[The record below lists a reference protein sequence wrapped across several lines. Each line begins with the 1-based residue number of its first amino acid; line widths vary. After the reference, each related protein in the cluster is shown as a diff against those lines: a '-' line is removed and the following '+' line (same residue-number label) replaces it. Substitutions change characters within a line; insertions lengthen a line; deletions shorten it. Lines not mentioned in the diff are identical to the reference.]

1 MFKNTSIKAFLTLV
15 SVALAIASLA
25 YVILLWK
32 AFTNIDVALLSSTK
46 QELVFESLKDT
57 RFHTVQIQQFLTDV
71 GATHDSEGLE
81 EAKKNLE
88 QVLSKLDAIAK
99 LRPDLESRTTGLKN
113 QIKNMHDTGVKMA
126 WAYIN
131 EGTEAGNAAM
141 KEPNTGLDVTAKRMT
156 QELESLNEQV
166 YNEQLAAKQNL
177 DKETDKDSLL
187 CIGVASFLA
196 LFVIT
201 ALILIYFK
209 IEPPL
214 TELKKS
220 LTSMKQG
227 GADLTRRI
235 PHESNDEIGEI
246 ISLFNDLLTLL
257 HSLMRQV
264 SMETEELSLSS
275 ERLNEMSHRG
285 KQGMQK
291 QQAGTDQVATTVTEL
306 SATVAEVAKNTLN
319 AAHTAS
325 ESSEAA
331 NQGKAVVNDTVKAI
345 YLLSAG
351 IDKASLVIS
360 NVETDCKNVSSVLD
374 VIQSIADQTNLL
386 ALNAAIE
393 AARAGEQGRGF
404 AVVADE
410 VRTLASRTQ
419 ESTLVI
425 QQLIE
430 RLQDGAR
437 GAVNAMT
444 ESQAQ
449 AKGTVTVIES
459 TGTVLDHISSM
470 VNQIAQMNNFISNAV
485 AEQKLVVEHI
495 NQNVVDINNVTTTNA
510 TDAVQVEN
518 EAHNLLRIAHNLQ
531 SSIAQ
536 FRT

>member
-15 SVALAIASLA
+15 SLALAFASLA
-25 YVILLWK
+25 YVTVLWK
-32 AFTNIDVALLSSTK
+32 AFSNIDLALVSATK
-46 QELVFESLKDT
+46 QELVFESLKDL

-88 QVLSKLDAIAK
+88 QALTKLEALTQ
-99 LRPDLESRTTGLKN
+99 LRPDLESRATSIKN
-113 QIKNMHDTGVKMA
+113 QIITMHDTGVKMA
-126 WAYIN
+126 WAYIK
-131 EGTEAGNAAM
+131 EGTEAGNASM
-141 KEPNTGLDVTAKRMT
+141 KEPNTGLDDTAKRMT
-156 QELESLNEQV
+156 LELESLNEQV
-166 YNEQLAAKQNL
+166 YKEQLAAKQHL
-177 DKETDKDSLL
+177 EQETSKDSLL
-187 CIGVASFLA
+187 CIGIASFLA

-220 LTSMKQG
+220 LTAMKQG
-227 GADLTRRI
+227 GADLTQRI

-246 ISLFNDLLTLL
+246 INLFNDLLTILQ
-257 HSLMRQV
+257 SLMRQV

-275 ERLNEMSHRG
+275 ERLNQMSHRG
-285 KQGMQK
+285 KHGMEK
-291 QQAGTDQVATTVTEL
+291 QQSGTDQVATTVTEL

-325 ESSEAA
+325 QSSEAA
-331 NQGKAVVNDTVKAI
+331 NQGKAVVNETVKAI
-345 YLLSAG
+345 YQLSAG
-351 IDKASLVIS
+351 IDKASLVIG

-430 RLQDGAR
+430 RLQEGAR

-444 ESQAQ
+444 ESQSQ

-459 TGTVLDHISSM
+459 TGTVLDHISTM
-470 VNQIAQMNNFISNAV
+470 VNQIAEMNSFISNAV

-495 NQNVVDINNVTTTNA
+495 NQNVVEINNVTNTNA

-531 SSIAQ
+531 TSIAQ